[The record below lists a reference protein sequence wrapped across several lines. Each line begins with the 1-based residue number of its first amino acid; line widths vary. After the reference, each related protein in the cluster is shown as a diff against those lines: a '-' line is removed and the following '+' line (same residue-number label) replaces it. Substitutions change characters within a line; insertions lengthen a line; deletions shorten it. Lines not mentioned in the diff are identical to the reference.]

1 MSELVVG
8 IVHSALHHVPKMFQ
22 IFACKQIFDISAN
35 FHFYNKRDKS
45 ISPMCPS
52 CTIARKTAGHI
63 LRCGEEGRVNAL
75 HKFSENIM
83 LWMVTVGMDRDLIFL
98 IGKFI
103 QGRGHQSMEDICIE
117 HELPSIFLPF
127 ARSQDII
134 GWRRFVEGMVSRE
147 LNLRASRGTVLADC
161 ELSVDVWMRE
171 LIVKRWKSLTVCGY
185 IGTW

>member
-83 LWMVTVGMDRDLIFL
+83 LWMVTVGTDRDLIFL